1 MMAGPGQNSIS
12 NFIGKQPTKS
22 SVSPIKLRR
31 SSASASDTFPSG
43 LGCSRAG
50 ESVQRAAFAGA
61 HGDDAGQERERAG
74 ADMKHESEQR
84 QAATST
90 DSGMYM
96 SRAIQAS
103 GRWTKRKISV
113 SIMSL

>member
-1 MMAGPGQNSIS
+1 
-12 NFIGKQPTKS
+12 
-22 SVSPIKLRR
+22 
-31 SSASASDTFPSG
+31 
-43 LGCSRAG
+43 
-50 ESVQRAAFAGA
+50 VQRAAFAGA

-103 GRWTKRKISV
+103 GRWTKRKITV
-113 SIMSL
+113 SIMSLQCSSAEAAMRLTPRKADSVNLFDR